1 MFVRTSKHKL
11 QINKNDFSGMR
22 PIRFIPLYGTGTNIK
37 GVTKLSVAEGDQ
49 KWILSCQI
57 YKLAQPSEWKFGDSL
72 FNT

>member
-49 KWILSCQI
+49 KWILSC
-57 YKLAQPSEWKFGDSL
+57 
-72 FNT
+72 